1 MSGAPVAVVGPGAI
15 GGLMAALLQRAGH
28 DVTVVAREAT
38 AAHIAEHGLDVVS
51 DMFGSWHAPLAA
63 STAVPRGAR
72 VLVAVK
78 ADGVAA
84 TADLLRAAD
93 PAEVIALLNG
103 VEHMVPLR
111 AAAPGAAVFGA
122 TIAGQ
127 TRRTPAEGPGPAT
140 VTHSFDLLTIVVPD
154 AAADLG
160 LTAAL
165 RDTGAALQTGG
176 TEAEV
181 LWKKLRFL
189 AGLSLLTSTWK
200 TGIADALDR
209 DPALTAGLLDEIA
222 AVASAEG
229 VPSTGDGLRGLLAGM
244 PPLTVGSLEADLSA
258 GRPGELDAIGGAI
271 LRAGARRGIV
281 LPVLTATVDKLAAS
295 VGR

>member
-1 MSGAPVAVVGPGAI
+1 MSDRPVAVVGPGAI
-15 GGLMAALLQRAGH
+15 GGLLAALLQRAGH

-51 DMFGSWHAPLAA
+51 DMFGSWHAALAA
-63 STAVPRGAR
+63 STTVPRGAQ
-72 VLVAVK
+72 VVVAVK
-78 ADGVAA
+78 ADGVPAA
-84 TADLLRAAD
+84 ADLLRDAD
-93 PAEVIALLNG
+93 PAEVLAFLNG

-111 AAAPGAAVFGA
+111 AAAPGATVLGA

-127 TRRTPAEGPGPAT
+127 TRRTPVGGPGPAT
-140 VTHSFDLLTIVVPD
+140 VTHSFDLLSIVVPD

-189 AGLSLLTSTWK
+189 AALSLLTSTWK
-200 TGIADALDR
+200 TGIADALER

-222 AVASAEG
+222 AVATAEG
-229 VPSTGDGLRGLLAGM
+229 VPSTGADLRGQLAGM

-271 LRAGARRGIV
+271 LRAGGRHGYD
-281 LPVLTATVDKLAAS
+281 LPVLRATVDRLAAS
-295 VGR
+295 VA